1 MSFQVVSWNLLAD
14 AYIKPGRYPGVPPEA
29 LEPAG
34 RRARLLDTLEAQ
46 QADLYL
52 LQEVEPDA
60 FADIAARL
68 GAGFEAHL
76 AQKPGRPEGVALLA
90 RRSVAAIQKVE
101 TLVYEARNSG
111 APVALLGLLEIEG
124 RALAVASTHLEWSPD
139 DTPAHAHT
147 GRRQLAELLARR
159 GRFAAEGT
167 PWIVGGDLN
176 ATSQSPPLELA
187 YAEGMQ
193 LSCRAQRPWD
203 TCNIHRRCRKLDYL
217 LMSAGALRPAPGRLP
232 RLTAD
237 TPMPSLDWPSDHLA
251 VEVTYT
257 WEAAR

>member
-1 MSFQVVSWNLLAD
+1 MSFKVISWNILAD
-14 AYIKPGRYPGVPPEA
+14 AYIKTSYYPNVPPEA

-60 FADIAARL
+60 FQAITARL

-90 RRSVAAIQKVE
+90 RRSAVTIQQRE
-101 TLVYEARNSG
+101 TLVYEARNNG
-111 APVALLGLLEIEG
+111 APVALLALLQIEG

-147 GRRQLAELLARR
+147 GRRQLAELLAQR
-159 GRFAAEGT
+159 GRFAPAGT
-167 PWIVGGDLN
+167 PWLLGGDLN
-176 ATSQSPPLELA
+176 ATSQSPPWSWPTPRGCSSA
-187 YAEGMQ
+187 AAPSDPGTPATSTDAAASSTTCSSPQ
-193 LSCRAQRPWD
+193 ARSTRAPDGCRA
-203 TCNIHRRCRKLDYL
+203 
-217 LMSAGALRPAPGRLP
+217 
-232 RLTAD
+232 
-237 TPMPSLDWPSDHLA
+237 
-251 VEVTYT
+251 
-257 WEAAR
+257 

>member
-1 MSFQVVSWNLLAD
+1 MSFKVISWNILAD
-14 AYIKPGRYPGVPPEA
+14 AYIKTSYYPNVPPEA

-60 FADIAARL
+60 FQAITARL

-90 RRSVAAIQKVE
+90 RRSAVTIQQRE
-101 TLVYEARNSG
+101 TLVYEARNNG
-111 APVALLGLLEIEG
+111 APVALLALLQIEG

-147 GRRQLAELLARR
+147 GRRQLAELLAQR
-159 GRFAAEGT
+159 GRFAPAGT
-167 PWIVGGDLN
+167 PWLLGGDLN

-203 TCNIHRRCRKLDYL
+203 TCNFHRRCRKLDYL
-217 LMSAGALRPAPGRLP
+217 LITPGALHPSPGRLP

-237 TPMPSLDWPSDHLA
+237 TPMPSLSWPSDHLA